1 MVPRQTTVSR
11 SKRIAMMP
19 ERGHLP
25 IGWHAILAMNG
36 ADGAMRRARALLDV
50 IHMNSSS
57 RSSRRVADII
67 GRLFNRFVAV
77 TVGVVLMIVG
87 LGMMVT
93 IVAFPVGVVL
103 ELLGVLIFVYG
114 FLTPEGG
121 AERGDTQ

>member
-1 MVPRQTTVSR
+1 
-11 SKRIAMMP
+11 MMP

-25 IGWHAILAMNG
+25 IGWHVILAMIA
-36 ADGAMRRARALLDV
+36 ADGAMPRARALLDV

-57 RSSRRVADII
+57 RSSGRVADII

-103 ELLGVLIFVYG
+103 EVLGVLILVYG
-114 FLTPEGG
+114 LLTPDGG
-121 AERGDTQ
+121 AERGDTR

>member
-1 MVPRQTTVSR
+1 
-11 SKRIAMMP
+11 
-19 ERGHLP
+19 
-25 IGWHAILAMNG
+25 
-36 ADGAMRRARALLDV
+36 LLDV

-57 RSSRRVADII
+57 RSNRRVADII

-103 ELLGVLIFVYG
+103 ALLGVLIFVYG
-114 FLTPEGG
+114 LLTPEGG
-121 AERGDTQ
+121 AERGDTR